1 MFQNLHDL
9 AELAKAGYKPNDIKE
24 LLELSKLEPE
34 KAADN
39 SGNDQKDPDADIKVK
54 APNVPIEDLPDPIA
68 EIIKRNEGE

>member
-34 KAADN
+34 KAPDD
-39 SGNDQKDPDADIKVK
+39 SGNDQNDPDKDKKDKDPNDK
-54 APNVPIEDLPDPIA
+54 AEDQPDPIEA
-68 EIIKRNEGE
+68 IIKRNEGE